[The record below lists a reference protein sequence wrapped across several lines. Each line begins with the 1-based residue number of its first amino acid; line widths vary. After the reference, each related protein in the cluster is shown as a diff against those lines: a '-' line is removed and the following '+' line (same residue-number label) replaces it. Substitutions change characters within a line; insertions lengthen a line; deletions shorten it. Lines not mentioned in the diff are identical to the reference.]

1 MLPAHCT
8 QQALNP
14 NTAPNNGFSD
24 GTSILSGEW
33 KLIFT
38 SALDVLS
45 LGLLPGIDV
54 GQVFQ
59 NISDDGTEVNRFAYM
74 LHPLNTN
81 SIPGIYWLYGK
92 SRNSHY
98 SHQYFVMLL
107 TA

>member
-1 MLPAHCT
+1 MTELTYAPFPTGCT
-8 QQALNP
+8 QQAQNP
-14 NTAPNNGFSD
+14 NATPNDGFSD

-59 NISDDGTEVNRFAYM
+59 NISEDGTEVN
-74 LHPLNTN
+74 H
-81 SIPGIYWLYGK
+81 
-92 SRNSHY
+92 
-98 SHQYFVMLL
+98 LL
-107 TA
+107 FYDILREH

>member
-1 MLPAHCT
+1 MPPARCT

-14 NTAPNNGFSD
+14 NTTPNDGFSD

-59 NISDDGTEVNRFAYM
+59 NISEDGTEVNRFSCM
-74 LHPLNTN
+74 LYTLNIKN
-81 SIPGIYWLYGK
+81 KPGEYYILWKG
-92 SRNSHY
+92 
-98 SHQYFVMLL
+98 
-107 TA
+107 

>member
-1 MLPAHCT
+1 MLLSARCA
-8 QQALNP
+8 QQAQNP
-14 NTAPNNGFSD
+14 NTTPNYGFSD

-59 NISDDGTEVNRFAYM
+59 NISEDGTEVNLLCLYDTI
-74 LHPLNTN
+74 LEHQD
-81 SIPGIYWLYGK
+81 GIALRWK
-92 SRNSHY
+92 
-98 SHQYFVMLL
+98 
-107 TA
+107 